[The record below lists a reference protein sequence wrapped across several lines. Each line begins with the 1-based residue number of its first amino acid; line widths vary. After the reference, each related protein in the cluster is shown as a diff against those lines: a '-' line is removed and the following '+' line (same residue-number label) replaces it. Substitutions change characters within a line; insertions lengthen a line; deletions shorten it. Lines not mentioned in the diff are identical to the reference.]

1 MMPGFDV
8 IWIKE
13 TGIRDVEY
21 QSEPEGSIMRL
32 TTRTNLAARTLM
44 FCAVNAEHLVRTSDI
59 AERCNASINHV
70 ARVVQQLQSEG
81 YLETV
86 RGRSGG
92 LRLAKPASRIS
103 IGAVFRI
110 FETDIPFAEC
120 FDEVRNT
127 CPLAATCRLRG
138 YVVRALEAFY
148 HELDMV
154 TLEDLVRGNCGLMDL
169 LAMRPDLSMS
179 CSGRIASA

>member
-1 MMPGFDV
+1 
-8 IWIKE
+8 
-13 TGIRDVEY
+13 
-21 QSEPEGSIMRL
+21 MRL

-44 FCAVNAEHLVRTSDI
+44 YCAVNDEQLVRTSDI

-70 ARVVQQLQSEG
+70 ARVVQQLQAEG
-81 YLETV
+81 YLETL
-86 RGRSGG
+86 RGRTGG
-92 LRLAKPASRIS
+92 IRLARPANRIS
-103 IGAVFRI
+103 IGSVFRI

-169 LAMRPDLSMS
+169 LAMRPDISAS
-179 CSGRIASA
+179 CSGRTASA